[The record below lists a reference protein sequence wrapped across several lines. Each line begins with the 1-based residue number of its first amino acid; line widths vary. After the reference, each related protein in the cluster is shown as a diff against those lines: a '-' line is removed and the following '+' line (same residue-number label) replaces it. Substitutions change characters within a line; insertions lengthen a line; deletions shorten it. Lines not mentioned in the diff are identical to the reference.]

1 MIEQL
6 KTKDHT
12 FDKVQGKVYVTINN
26 TKLQVKEKFS
36 LSSIYNEINLYNSI
50 NNGKN

>member
-6 KTKDHT
+6 KTKEHT

-36 LSSIYNEINLYNSI
+36 LSSIYNEINLFNSVK
-50 NNGKN
+50 NGKN